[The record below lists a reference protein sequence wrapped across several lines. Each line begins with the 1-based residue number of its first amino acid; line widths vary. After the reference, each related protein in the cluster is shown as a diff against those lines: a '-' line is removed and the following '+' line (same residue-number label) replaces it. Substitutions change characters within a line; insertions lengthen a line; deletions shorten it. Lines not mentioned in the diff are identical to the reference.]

1 MGQMALK
8 DSLRAVEAELAAGR
22 ADQALALSQDVQARY
37 PRALAVQ
44 RVLGEVY
51 LTLRKPREALGALDR
66 ALAGNPEDARACCA
80 RAIVQQI
87 QGDPL
92 AALAWY
98 RRACDIT
105 PDDQVLR
112 AAYRE
117 IAAGLG
123 QPAYRPTRTG
133 LARLYMRNQLYPH
146 AIREWE
152 MLLME
157 QPDLLEAQVGL
168 AETLWRARQTE
179 VAAERCRR
187 ILGNIPSCVKALL
200 LLAAVEQDAGNADE
214 ARRLARRAL
223 ELDPDARIGLTLF
236 ADRIAAGDQALHA
249 LVLGEDL
256 APVPRAARSP
266 SANRTDEGRPR
277 SQALADQPTAHI
289 AAQSQPLPSPQSL
302 SGDGRLMPP
311 AAQGRTSVLPPDFHT
326 IFAETEYMLWGQD
339 QYDRTGFT
347 AANLPAASTSPAATA
362 DGTGPLA
369 QGPTRG
375 DSFARSSVF
384 VPPALRQQ
392 SGGLDETEARAAINW
407 IQWLQAQGA
416 RPHQAAPGARG
427 TGGLGALPPFA
438 PDRSPASGRLADG
451 PTGGGQGRPG
461 SGALPTGPLPTGPLP
476 TGPLPTGPLPPPTPD
491 ALRKMFAELGA
502 DTAAPRIVDSEL
514 VATSGASGPAHDAAT
529 PHQAS
534 AADDALSE
542 VPTESLGPVP
552 EEEAEPS
559 ESQLRAGATRDE
571 ADVTTD
577 LLGMPD
583 GEGDAEAG
591 APDTTAHD
599 VASSEHDGAAVTLE
613 ALEKGFA
620 SSGFRSFDLRPGE
633 LAALAGSIDESP
645 GARPPSDERDGA
657 SWTAGPGANGA
668 TELSQSAPAGTFAA
682 ESAGEF
688 DQREPDQPAST
699 DYKGRLERARQR
711 RSQGQLDEAINEY
724 RVILRGAPDLL
735 PEIIDE
741 LHESMAETPDHPE
754 LHRLLGD
761 AHIRKGD
768 YLSALEAY
776 NRAVALTQA
785 QDT

>member
-8 DSLRAVEAELAAGR
+8 DSLRAVEAELAAGH
-22 ADQALALSQDVQARY
+22 ADQALVLSQDVQARY

-117 IAAGLG
+117 IAGGLG

-146 AIREWE
+146 ALREWE
-152 MLLME
+152 TLLME

-179 VAAERCRR
+179 AAAERCRR
-187 ILGNIPSCVKALL
+187 ILNNVPSCVKALL

-223 ELDPDARIGLTLF
+223 ELDPDARIGLALL
-236 ADRIAAGDQALHA
+236 ADRIAAGDLALRS
-249 LVLGEDL
+249 LVLGEEA
-256 APVPRAARSP
+256 APASRAARAS
-266 SANRTDEGRPR
+266 SANRTEERRPR

-289 AAQSQPLPSPQSL
+289 AAQSQPLPAPQPL

-311 AAQGRTSVLPPDFHT
+311 AAQVRTSALPPDFHT

-339 QYDRTGFT
+339 QDQYDRTGFT
-347 AANLPAASTSPAATA
+347 AANVPAASAAPAATA
-362 DGTGPLA
+362 DGTAPLPQEPA
-369 QGPTRG
+369 RG
-375 DSFARSSVF
+375 DPFARSSVF
-384 VPPALRQQ
+384 VPPAMRQQ
-392 SGGLDETEARAAINW
+392 GGGLDETETRAAINW

-416 RPHQAAPGARG
+416 RPHEAAPGARG
-427 TGGLGALPPFA
+427 TGGLGGLPAFA
-438 PDRSPASGRLADG
+438 PDRSPASGRLASG
-451 PTGGGQGRPG
+451 TAGSGQGRPG

-476 TGPLPTGPLPPPTPD
+476 LPTPD

-502 DTAAPRIVDSEL
+502 DTASPRIVDSEL
-514 VATSGASGPAHDAAT
+514 VATSGAAQPPDDAT
-529 PHQAS
+529 PVYQES
-534 AADDALSE
+534 AAGDAVSE
-542 VPTESLGPVP
+542 VPTESLGPAP
-552 EEEAEPS
+552 GAAAEPY
-559 ESQLRAGATRDE
+559 EPQARGGATPGETDSA
-571 ADVTTD
+571 ADT
-577 LLGMPD
+577 
-583 GEGDAEAG
+583 EAG
-591 APDTTAHD
+591 SAAP
-599 VASSEHDGAAVTLE
+599 SEHDGTAVTLE
-613 ALEKGFA
+613 ALEQGFT

-633 LAALAGSIDESP
+633 LAALAGSLDDAP
-645 GARPPSDERDGA
+645 GARPLSDDWDGA
-657 SWTAGPGANGA
+657 ARTAGSGGNGA
-668 TELSQSAPAGTFAA
+668 TEMSQSAPATAVPGET
-682 ESAGEF
+682 AGES
-688 DQREPDQPAST
+688 DQREPDQPAPT
-699 DYKGRLERARQR
+699 DYRGRLERARQR
-711 RSQGQLDEAINEY
+711 RGQGQLDEAINEY

-754 LHRLLGD
+754 LHRLMGD

-785 QDT
+785 QDI